1 MIRKKNNWIVYR
13 SWNLF
18 SKWSQDKDWV
28 SEEYS
33 GIRKARCKMSV
44 PPLVPWQPEAV
55 FNFVHFLEAT
65 SHSARSWLWHSSK
78 FIISRMGGFLAD
90 IKCQL
95 LGWILIFG
103 GIQYKFLGGNEKMEG
118 ALFQRLCTLW
128 IFRYRQMEIQEVFST
143 GRVDN
148 RKIPLK
154 DIWQGSWLSI
164 SPGNSMSSIWCG
176 WLKGW
181 FFWYF

>member
-1 MIRKKNNWIVYR
+1 
-13 SWNLF
+13 
-18 SKWSQDKDWV
+18 
-28 SEEYS
+28 
-33 GIRKARCKMSV
+33 MSV
-44 PPLVPWQPEAV
+44 HPLVAWQPEAV

-95 LGWILIFG
+95 LGWILIFW
-103 GIQYKFLGGNEKMEG
+103 GIQYKFLGENEKMEG

-148 RKIPLK
+148 RKILK
-154 DIWQGSWLSI
+154 TFDRAAGSELWCELSVKNILKPI
-164 SPGNSMSSIWCG
+164 SPRQFYEFNLM
-176 WLKGW
+176 WLIKRLM
-181 FFWYF
+181 FLILLMLFKVCKLMAVPCYTK